1 MTRSDLHFPRASVFH
16 PSFFRGSLSLVLL
29 ACLTVA
35 ARGGELDDWLSA
47 CEGPGTLFRW
57 SYGEATGG
65 PPGPNEPLA
74 SDRPDFTEASST
86 VGRGV
91 IQLEMGYTYFSDDD
105 GPNHFH
111 AHSYPE
117 LLARFGLLAE
127 WLEFRIAF
135 NHASA
140 VEDPGV
146 LPANRT
152 SGGEDLYLGFKLMLT
167 PQDGILP
174 EMSIMPQ
181 WTVPTGHNEFSADE
195 VLPGVSWLYGWDIN
209 DWLSTAGSTQ
219 VNKAIDDL
227 DAIYYEFAQSWTF
240 GYTFTDIW
248 GGYTEWFVLVPSGS
262 DVART
267 QHYFNGGFI
276 LRATDNLQFDI
287 RAGVGLSDASDDFFT
302 GAGLVV
308 RL

>member
-1 MTRSDLHFPRASVFH
+1 MSSIHF
-16 PSFFRGSLSLVLL
+16 LVRLCVTVVAV
-29 ACLTVA
+29 ACGA
-35 ARGGELDDWLSA
+35 ATAAAEPDDWLCA
-47 CEGPGTLFRW
+47 CEAPGTLLRW
-57 SYGEATGG
+57 SYGDTTGG
-65 PPGPNEPLA
+65 PPGRDEGLA

-91 IQLEMGYTYFSDDD
+91 VQLEMGYTYLADDE
-105 GPNHFH
+105 GAAHFH

-117 LLARFGLLAE
+117 LLARIGVLAD
-127 WLEFRIAF
+127 WLEFRIAY

-140 VEDPGV
+140 TDDPGP
-146 LPANRT
+146 LPTDRN

-167 PQDGILP
+167 PQEGILP

-181 WTVPTGHNEFSADE
+181 WTVPTGHNAFSADI

-209 DWLSTAGSTQ
+209 DFLSTAGSTQ
-219 VNKAIDDL
+219 VNKAVDDA
-227 DAIYYEFAQSWTF
+227 DEIYHELAQSWTI
-240 GYTFTDIW
+240 GYTFTEHW
-248 GGYTEWFVLVPSGS
+248 GGYTEWFVFVPSGS

-276 LRATDNLQFDI
+276 FPITNDLQFDI
-287 RAGVGLSDASDDFFT
+287 RAGVGLSDAADDFFA